1 MVRTHMIHTTDA
13 SHAGMTIEAFMKNFG
28 YSQHLIRGIRQ
39 VPDGIT
45 IDQIHVYTTRILTGG
60 ETIKILLPLKD
71 SSEAITPVKQDFKIV
86 YDDEDIMVINKPA
99 GMPVHPSQGNYGN
112 TLANGIA
119 YIFEQNNEPFVFRA
133 INRLDRDTSGLLIV
147 AKNPLSACILSDMIR
162 DHSIHRE
169 YLAIAAGLPPESGTI
184 TAPIARKEAS
194 TIERCVDNE
203 HGEAAVTHY
212 KRIDYKN
219 SYSLLRITLETG
231 RTHQI
236 RVHLKHIGHP
246 LPGDFV
252 YNPDYSVIARQALH
266 SASLEFKH
274 PITKEPMCFNVEMP
288 EDMKRILDYNIIDSK
303 NSGHN

>member
-1 MVRTHMIHTTDA
+1 MVRTHMTHTTDS

-45 IDQIHVYTTRILTGG
+45 IDGVHVYTTRILTGN
-60 ETIKILLPLKD
+60 ETIKIILPLKD
-71 SSEAITPVKQDFKIV
+71 SSEAITPAQLDFEIV

-119 YIFEQNNEPFVFRA
+119 YLFEQNGDPFVFRA

-162 DHSIHRE
+162 EHTIHRQ
-169 YLAIAAGLPPESGTI
+169 YLAIATGLTPESGTI

-203 HGEAAVTHY
+203 LGEAAVTHY

-219 SYSLLRITLETG
+219 GYSLLKITLETG

-236 RVHLKHIGHP
+236 RVHMKHIGHP

-252 YNPDYSVIARQALH
+252 YNPDYSVIDRQALH
-266 SASLEFKH
+266 SASLEFEH
-274 PITKEPMCFNVEMP
+274 PITKKKMKFEVEMP
-288 EDMKRILDYNIIDSK
+288 EEMRRVLI
-303 NSGHN
+303 

>member
-1 MVRTHMIHTTDA
+1 MVRTYITHTTDI
-13 SHAGMTIEAFMKNFG
+13 SHAGMTIEAYMKNFG

-45 IDQIHVYTTRILTGG
+45 VDGVHVYTTRILTGN
-60 ETIKILLPLKD
+60 ETIRIILPLKP
-71 SSEAITPVKQDFKIV
+71 SSEAITPAQLDFKIV

-119 YIFEQNNEPFVFRA
+119 YLFSQNDEPFVFRA

-162 DHSIHRE
+162 EHTICRR
-169 YLAIAAGLPPESGTI
+169 YLAIATGLTPESGTI

-194 TIERCVDNE
+194 TIERCVDNK
-203 HGEAAVTHY
+203 HGESAVTHY
-212 KRIDYKN
+212 KRIDYRN
-219 SYSLLRITLETG
+219 GYSLLKIALETG

-236 RVHLKHIGHP
+236 RVHMKHIGHP

-252 YNPDYSVIARQALH
+252 YNPDYSVIGRQALH
-266 SASLEFKH
+266 SAVLQFKH
-274 PITKEPMCFNVEMP
+274 PITKELMRFEAGMP
-288 EDMKRILDYNIIDSK
+288 DDMKVILEQA
-303 NSGHN
+303 